1 MNVSKSPVGLI
12 VVLGSAAFIYI
23 ASFTYSV
30 GHAIDDGIHIVTA
43 KSMATG
49 QGLRLI
55 SDPESPVSTQFP
67 PGLSLLLVPVLWL
80 FPDIPDNIIPMKM
93 VPAMSALLYV
103 MLSWFWL
110 RRYCSTTTSL
120 WLTAL
125 VAINPETVRF
135 SGAVIAEMGYAAS
148 SMLALLMF
156 ERYDT
161 GRDNLESRRYLIL
174 TVVAITGA
182 YLFRSVGLSLVL
194 SAAGLL
200 LLRRRWTAAAAVGI
214 GFLVCASPWL
224 LKGAL
229 VGTPEYQEQF
239 WLFDLEDPEQG
250 AIGLFGLVDRA
261 LINGPTYF
269 ITTIPYHLFP
279 PLGGQRIV
287 QVFQNMGFYPVL
299 VALQVC
305 ISFTVCI
312 GFWRRIYNRT
322 GFVDL
327 YTVIY
332 FGVLLFWHT
341 RLQWK
346 YLAPIT
352 PILLLYMTEGV
363 RWVITQIPRLQLK
376 SERLSAPLFIFLIAG
391 CGIRSMD
398 YFERGWL
405 LSGKVDPYR
414 NAYGWIRDET
424 PPESRLMGFDHL
436 GLYLYTGRKAIA
448 TAMSHFPRNS
458 MHYIQTTKTDYFI
471 VGTTVVKGGSTLE
484 EQYVE
489 PIFEKYPDSF
499 SLMYM
504 DPESRIR
511 VYKVHPMPLSD
522 L

>member
-1 MNVSKSPVGLI
+1 MNVSKSQVGLI
-12 VVLGSAAFIYI
+12 VILGTAAFIYI

-55 SDPESPVSTQFP
+55 SDPGSPVSTQFP
-67 PGLSLLLVPVLWL
+67 PGLSLLLVPVLWF

-93 VPAMSALLYV
+93 VPAMCALLYV
-103 MLSWFWL
+103 LLSWFWL
-110 RRYCSTTTSL
+110 RRYCSATNSL

-125 VAINPETVRF
+125 VALNPETVRF
-135 SGAVIAEMGYAAS
+135 SGAVIAEMGYAAT

-161 GRDNLESRRYLIL
+161 GRDSLETRRYLIL

-194 SAAGLL
+194 AAAGLL
-200 LLRRRWTAAAAVGI
+200 LLRRRWTAVAAVGI
-214 GFLVCASPWL
+214 GFLLCASPWF

-239 WLFDLEDPEQG
+239 WLFDLEEPGQG
-250 AIGLFGLVDRA
+250 VIGVFGLVDRA
-261 LINGPTYF
+261 LINGMTYF
-269 ITTIPYHLFP
+269 ATTIPYHLFP
-279 PLGGQRIV
+279 PLGGQRII
-287 QVFQNMGFYPVL
+287 QMFQSIGFYPL
-299 VALQVC
+299 LIAIQVC
-305 ISFTVCI
+305 ISITVCI
-312 GFWRRIYNRT
+312 GFWRRLFHRT

-327 YTVIY
+327 YAVIY

-346 YLAPIT
+346 YLAPVT
-352 PILLLYMTEGV
+352 PILLLYLTEGV

-376 SERLSAPLFIFLIAG
+376 PDRLSAPLFILLIAG
-391 CGIRSMD
+391 CCIRSMD

-405 LSGKVDPYR
+405 RSGKVDPYR
-414 NAYGWIRDET
+414 NAYGWIRDQT
-424 PPESRLMGFDHL
+424 PSESRLMGFDHP

-448 TAMSHFPRNS
+448 TAMSHVPRNS
-458 MHYIQTTKTDYFI
+458 MHYIQTTKTDYLI
-471 VGTTVVKGGSTLE
+471 VGTTIVKGGISLE

-511 VYKVHPMPLSD
+511 VYKVHPLPLTD